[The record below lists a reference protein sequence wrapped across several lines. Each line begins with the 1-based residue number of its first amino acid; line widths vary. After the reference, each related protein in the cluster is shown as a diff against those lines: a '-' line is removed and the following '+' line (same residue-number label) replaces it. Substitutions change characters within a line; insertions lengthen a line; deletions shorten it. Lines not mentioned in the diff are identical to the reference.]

1 MKDFQHPYFPRIF
14 YRDEEEDEPFAHGTF
29 VQCRVLAGVPSK
41 PLVEV
46 SLRCSR
52 IEGDLDEDEPPE
64 KGAIVHA
71 YVVDTRK
78 EGCFLRLSRQVEGR
92 AILKELCDGFIPDP
106 AAAFPPGRLIAGL
119 VKDIRRVDKKDGH
132 KIMVADI
139 DMRESTL
146 IDEAEDRVKF
156 EDVKIGDKCKGTVT
170 RIEEYGVFVRLVNSN
185 VSGLVHKSECSDKY
199 IKSLTD
205 LYAPGDLVKLLVVKI
220 DPLKK
225 LVGFSMKA
233 SHFLNDPDS
242 DDSSSSDEEDAM
254 SVEDVDDNEDEKD
267 GVDEE
272 NLELKGIVDDL
283 DSEDENFAAKLAS
296 KIHETD
302 DIDSDDSVAGSGD
315 EESDSENDSGSDSSS
330 EGEDEN
336 PNTGAE
342 IKLDTN
348 VGFNWNALTA
358 DDAER
363 SVASDDSDASD
374 TDGKDDEE
382 DGLPGT
388 SHKSRKKQAQRRREE
403 QEITRREMAL
413 ADGTVDANPETAADF
428 ERLIAGDPN
437 SSELWIRY
445 MAFHLTLADVEAA
458 REVANRAFDR
468 IEFREEK
475 EKLNVWCALLTLEL
489 QYGNDES
496 LQSTLERACQHN
508 NPKQVYLRYCEML
521 EKQAT
526 SSSSSSSPESIKK
539 TDETYTKMC
548 KKFKDKKK
556 VWIAHLEY
564 LLKNGRH
571 EEAFALSKRAL
582 LSLKPYKHVETM
594 SKFAQLVFQ
603 YASAEKA
610 RTIFEGLLS
619 KHPKRLDL
627 LFVYADHEMKH
638 GDGVDAARSLFVR
651 VTNPRD
657 ATLPMK
663 LSDKQMK
670 RVFKKWFALEESH
683 GTEETQERVKDAA
696 RAFVEYTAS

>member
-1 MKDFQHPYFPRIF
+1 MKDFQHHVFPHVF
-14 YRDEEEDEPFAHGTF
+14 SDEEEDEPFAHGTF

-64 KGAIVHA
+64 KGTIVHA

-78 EGCFLRLSRQVEGR
+78 EGCFLRLNRQVEGR

-106 AAAFPPGRLIAGL
+106 AAAFPPGRLVAGL

-132 KIMVADI
+132 KIMIADI

-156 EDVKIGDKCKGTVT
+156 EDVKIGDKFKGTVT
-170 RIEEYGVFVRLVNSN
+170 RIEEYGVFVRLLNSS

-233 SHFLNDPDS
+233 KHFVNDPDS

-254 SVEDVDDNEDEKD
+254 SVEDDDEQDDEINEDGEKNVELN
-267 GVDEE
+267 GV
-272 NLELKGIVDDL
+272 VDDL
-283 DSEDENFAAKLAS
+283 DSEDENFATKLAS
-296 KIHETD
+296 KIHETANVN
-302 DIDSDDSVAGSGD
+302 SDDSAVESED
-315 EESDSENDSGSDSSS
+315 EDGESESDSGTDSSS
-330 EGEDEN
+330 EGEEED
-336 PNTGAE
+336 PNTGTE

-348 VGFNWNALTA
+348 VGFDWNGLTV
-358 DDAER
+358 DDAEQN
-363 SVASDDSDASD
+363 VASDDSCNSDASD
-374 TDGKDDEE
+374 TDDDEAE

-388 SHKSRKKQAQRRREE
+388 SHKARKKQAQRRREE

-468 IEFREEK
+468 IEFRQER

-489 QYGNDES
+489 QYGNDET

-521 EKQAT
+521 EKQST
-526 SSSSSSSPESIKK
+526 SSSPETIKK
-539 TDETYTKMC
+539 ADETYAKMC

-571 EEAFALSKRAL
+571 EEAYALSKRAL

-627 LFVYADHEMKH
+627 LFVYVDHEMKH
-638 GDGVDAARSLFVR
+638 GEGIDTARSLFVR
-651 VTNPRD
+651 LTNPQD

-683 GTEETQERVKDAA
+683 GTEETQEQVKDAA